1 MANNYSTLSALF
13 TAIANAIRAKTGS
26 TEKIVAD
33 NFPSAI
39 AGISSSTAF
48 TRYMHTITASGSFV
62 VPATGK
68 YRVTAIGK
76 GADGYAYDDSTYQYN
91 GGCGGGGYIE
101 IDMVANDTYTASISS
116 SAVFS
121 KGSTELLRATGGS
134 DSTAGTAS
142 SSVAGF
148 VAFSSNG
155 KSTSSIVPPD
165 CYNNPVFISKGGEG
179 GYYGKLDAT
188 SLSQGFAGGAGLFGG
203 DGGTGGAACSLTSEG
218 GFSEAGAAGGTGAG
232 AGGAGVGDTYY
243 AGASGSYQLP
253 GGGGGGGY
261 GGGGGKSTTHSY
273 YYNYQHYEYGNG
285 GKGGK
290 ACIFI
295 ERLS

>member
-39 AGISSSTAF
+39 AGISSSTTF

-76 GADGYAYDDSTYQYN
+76 GADGYAYEDSTTQYN
-91 GGCGGGGYIE
+91 GGCGGGG
-101 IDMVANDTYTASISS
+101 
-116 SAVFS
+116 
-121 KGSTELLRATGGS
+121 
-134 DSTAGTAS
+134 
-142 SSVAGF
+142 
-148 VAFSSNG
+148 
-155 KSTSSIVPPD
+155 
-165 CYNNPVFISKGGEG
+165 
-179 GYYGKLDAT
+179 
-188 SLSQGFAGGAGLFGG
+188 
-203 DGGTGGAACSLTSEG
+203 
-218 GFSEAGAAGGTGAG
+218 
-232 AGGAGVGDTYY
+232 
-243 AGASGSYQLP
+243 
-253 GGGGGGGY
+253 
-261 GGGGGKSTTHSY
+261 GKSTTY
-273 YYNYQHYEYGNG
+273 YYKYSGEHYIYGNG
-285 GKGGK
+285 GKGGA